1 MNGRLM
7 TQIWDTPST
16 KDQLGKK
23 EPMTVTR
30 DGEEQPVK
38 NARTDHRTQTR
49 TTKTEQALPQQGKYT
64 PMGTTEMEPQTKD
77 GKIAQDD
84 KEE

>member
-1 MNGRLM
+1 M
-7 TQIWDTPST
+7 TQIWDTPDT

-23 EPMTVTR
+23 ESKTATG

-38 NARTDHRTQTR
+38 NTQTDCRTQTR
-49 TTKTEQALPQQGKYT
+49 TTNTERVLPQQGKYT
-64 PMGTTEMEPQTKD
+64 PMGTTETEPQMKD
-77 GKIAQDD
+77 GKITQDD